1 MNLCKLIMEVKY
13 KVLINYFVGFDKKYK
28 LNEDL
33 KRLIGYL
40 KGIFILI
47 NTFIN
52 GSEKCILSL
61 QSIKKPIT

>member
-33 KRLIGYL
+33 KG
-40 KGIFILI
+40 
-47 NTFIN
+47 T
-52 GSEKCILSL
+52 
-61 QSIKKPIT
+61 

>member
-1 MNLCKLIMEVKY
+1 MRFN
-13 KVLINYFVGFDKKYK
+13 KKCR

-40 KGIFILI
+40 KGIFPLI

-52 GSEKCILSL
+52 GSEKCILIL